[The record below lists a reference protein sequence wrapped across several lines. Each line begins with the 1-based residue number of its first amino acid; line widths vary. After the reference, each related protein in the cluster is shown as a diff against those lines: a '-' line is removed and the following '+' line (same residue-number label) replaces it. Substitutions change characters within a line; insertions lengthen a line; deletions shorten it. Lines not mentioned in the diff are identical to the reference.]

1 MRGLLIF
8 LLLVTAP
15 AAAQT
20 PPILQALRANDWDRA
35 RNLAG
40 PDPLAEKLV
49 DFIRLLNPGQAS
61 AGEIQAFRAANPR
74 WPDMATLEHRYG
86 EALIDE
92 PDERLLAALC
102 QAARPSAASALLRCA
117 EAYALAGDAAAAHG
131 AARTAW
137 VEGLNT
143 PAQEADFE
151 ARWGTLPTRTDQRR
165 RFDQLIG
172 QNTAA
177 ASRQLGRLDPDFR
190 PLAAARL
197 ALRRDDP
204 DALAVLTAVP
214 EHARDTPGLLLDEA
228 RFLRRSHASQAALA
242 LWRTALPAAEAS
254 SDPDQRPAF
263 WAEREA
269 LARDLLALNQN
280 QDAAFLAGDPSLSA
294 EQAID
299 SDFLAGWIALRRLND
314 PAAART
320 SFLALAAASH
330 AAITQARALYWLGRA
345 EQGAA
350 AQADFTRAASWPFTY
365 YGQLAAKQAGISVA
379 SRIAAQ
385 ADPPIPATVARAV
398 QADELARAALILSD
412 WGDPRR
418 AADFLAKL
426 IEPPASLAQR
436 TEVAQLALRL
446 GLPDIAV
453 QSARLAGRDGGV
465 IAKSGWPVPVTP
477 PPGPVPPALALALMR
492 QESSFNARIVSAAG
506 AQGLMQLMP
515 ATAASMGRALRE
527 ANTPLDDPG
536 VNMRL
541 GEAYIATLLA
551 QFGNVLPYAIA
562 AYNAGPHR
570 VRGWI
575 AANGDAGKDETAMID
590 WIELIPFAETRNYV
604 QRVLENAEIYQAK

>member
-1 MRGLLIF
+1 
-8 LLLVTAP
+8 
-15 AAAQT
+15 
-20 PPILQALRANDWDRA
+20 
-35 RNLAG
+35 
-40 PDPLAEKLV
+40 
-49 DFIRLLNPGQAS
+49 
-61 AGEIQAFRAANPR
+61 
-74 WPDMATLEHRYG
+74 
-86 EALIDE
+86 
-92 PDERLLAALC
+92 
-102 QAARPSAASALLRCA
+102 
-117 EAYALAGDAAAAHG
+117 
-131 AARTAW
+131 
-137 VEGLNT
+137 
-143 PAQEADFE
+143 
-151 ARWGTLPTRTDQRR
+151 
-165 RFDQLIG
+165 
-172 QNTAA
+172 
-177 ASRQLGRLDPDFR
+177 
-190 PLAAARL
+190 
-197 ALRRDDP
+197 
-204 DALAVLTAVP
+204 
-214 EHARDTPGLLLDEA
+214 
-228 RFLRRSHASQAALA
+228 
-242 LWRTALPAAEAS
+242 
-254 SDPDQRPAF
+254 
-263 WAEREA
+263 
-269 LARDLLALNQN
+269 
-280 QDAAFLAGDPSLSA
+280 
-294 EQAID
+294 
-299 SDFLAGWIALRRLND
+299 
-314 PAAART
+314 
-320 SFLALAAASH
+320 
-330 AAITQARALYWLGRA
+330 
-345 EQGAA
+345 
-350 AQADFTRAASWPFTY
+350 
-365 YGQLAAKQAGISVA
+365 
-379 SRIAAQ
+379 
-385 ADPPIPATVARAV
+385 V